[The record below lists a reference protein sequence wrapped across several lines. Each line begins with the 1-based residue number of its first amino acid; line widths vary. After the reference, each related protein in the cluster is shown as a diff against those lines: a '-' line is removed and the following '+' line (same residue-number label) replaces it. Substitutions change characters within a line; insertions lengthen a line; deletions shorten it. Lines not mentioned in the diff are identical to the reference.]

1 MFMSILEESLKWL
14 VLITG
19 IADAFKYKLLAEKV
33 GRLKSSREISRNFI
47 NISLLKNFVLFL
59 WAYFFLKDWA
69 VTWSCLISLWTGG
82 EAFIVVYKN
91 YPYRMR
97 GMKNFKRP
105 SIWTYTLNSIIPN
118 KNRKRL

>member
-1 MFMSILEESLKWL
+1 MYIIEEGLKWL

-19 IADAFKYKLLAEKV
+19 IADAFKYKLLAQKV

-59 WAYFFLKDWA
+59 WAYFFIKDWA
-69 VTWSCLISLWTGG
+69 ITWSCIISFWTGI
-82 EAFIVVYKN
+82 EAFFVVYTH

-105 SIWTYTLNSIIPN
+105 GILEYTLNSIIPN
-118 KNRKRL
+118 SKRKRL